1 MTESLMIL
9 IESTSPHS
17 LWRFFLS
24 ICVLNIPFPLPN
36 DIPKKEIQN
45 VRIPIEPY
53 RNNNMRNFT

>member
-9 IESTSPHS
+9 IVSTNPHS

-24 ICVLNIPFPLPN
+24 ICVLNTPFPFPN

-53 RNNNMRNFT
+53 RNDNMRNFT